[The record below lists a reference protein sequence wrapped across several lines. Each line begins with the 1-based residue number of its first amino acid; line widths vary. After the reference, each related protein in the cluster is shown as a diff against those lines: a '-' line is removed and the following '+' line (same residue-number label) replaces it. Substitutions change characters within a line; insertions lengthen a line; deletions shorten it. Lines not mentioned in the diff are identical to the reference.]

1 MNLPYLPYGL
11 KPKVELRWK
20 SGMLKIEAVIQASR
34 FEDTRAALEALDIRE
49 LIVSEVMDHGHGYST
64 NFYRG
69 AEYHV
74 PVGRVKLEMLVSDD
88 AMDSVVS
95 SVMRAART
103 RVPGDIDGRILV
115 YEVADAINIH
125 SGEHLQ
131 YVTA

>member
-1 MNLPYLPYGL
+1 
-11 KPKVELRWK
+11 
-20 SGMLKIEAVIQASR
+20 MLKIDVIIQASR
-34 FEDTRAALEALDIRE
+34 FEDTKAALEALDIRE
-49 LIVSEVMDHGHGYST
+49 LLVSEVMDHGHGYA

-74 PVGRVKLEMLVSDD
+74 PFGRVKLEMLVSND
-88 AMDSVVS
+88 ALDSVIS

-103 RVPGDIDGRILV
+103 RGPDDVDGRILV

-131 YVTA
+131 YVAA

>member
-1 MNLPYLPYGL
+1 
-11 KPKVELRWK
+11 
-20 SGMLKIEAVIQASR
+20 MLKIEAIIQASR
-34 FEDTRAALEALDIRE
+34 FEDTKAALEALAIRE
-49 LIVSEVMDHGHGYST
+49 LIVSEVMDHGHGYAT

-131 YVTA
+131 YLAA

>member
-1 MNLPYLPYGL
+1 
-11 KPKVELRWK
+11 
-20 SGMLKIEAVIQASR
+20 MLKIEAIIQASR
-34 FEDTRAALEALDIRE
+34 FEDTKAALEALEIRQ

-64 NFYRG
+64 RFYRG
-69 AEYHV
+69 AEYHA
-74 PVGRVKLEMLVSDD
+74 PFGRVKLEMLVSNDT
-88 AMDSVVS
+88 MDSVIS

-131 YVTA
+131 YVAA